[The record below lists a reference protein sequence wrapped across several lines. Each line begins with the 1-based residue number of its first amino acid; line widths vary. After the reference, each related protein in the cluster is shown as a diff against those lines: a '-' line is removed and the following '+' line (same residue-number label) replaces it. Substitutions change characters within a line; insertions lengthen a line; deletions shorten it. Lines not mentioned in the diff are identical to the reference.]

1 MSNKPTTSGDK
12 PSDQDAI
19 SAGNTA
25 MLPVTN
31 ELFTVL
37 DDLGKQQNAE
47 LASEDAALT
56 AFLNAETNLSNA
68 TTQFAGPSPRFN
80 APTWEGSTA
89 NPKRASYKKEFTPI
103 IQDVLNAPTAQSDEM
118 AIAEQQLE
126 IAIKEA
132 FQQQAQSKKLVQ
144 GGKLTFKDDTVAMQW
159 VADTIISLSGTIPED
174 VQTNLANMMIARIN
188 GMTANTLY
196 SNLQSETDYWRSITA
211 LEVSGGSTTGYLET
225 AIGQAEVYLMNL
237 WSSNSDAKS
246 LDNNALTAS
255 TNALIKE
262 IIQNSNAQEAF
273 AALSPSEL
281 KHFQGRITA
290 AAAKALKAL
299 PSPAPTT
306 APQDNNYKVV
316 SQALSNYSKASN
328 NAFLKAFPQAK
339 GEPSWDGDFWS
350 IVETALVGSPAASEA
365 AKQAKLNKILNALQT
380 TYKTLPR
387 NPLNPNEPITDETEI
402 TTWVETTVT
411 TLATNKV
418 VTQAQEDM
426 LKSGLID
433 EVMQLFPIPDKIS
446 FYETFQDNLVDA
458 LLNSPELT
466 TSTTTLED
474 ASPAANKK
482 EAKEDAEKVKHP
494 NQAGKTDPKKTK
506 AAKPSDGT
514 GLRHSINTVAG
525 TANLQKL
532 AQSVIEN
539 QKQGQQNY
547 VAEVLADP
555 NLTKQLEGVS
565 KALTTALLDETK
577 KIVEKAVS
585 SVFIG
590 LSEQGIQGQ
599 MISTSYDYQLIN
611 RISNYTS
618 TLLEQLDKHYD
629 EDVPTNSTESIAAA
643 QSITAA
649 SVSFKNYADDLHAL
663 DQSYTDAASTTNKDS
678 GRSTQQ
684 LDLYFKGNQSKGTEA
699 DWAASLDDVAN
710 AIYGSSGKKEALILT
725 AEYDAVRLAADAA
738 GFSSNLND
746 EFLQDRSSAEAALN
760 SLLTNAKQLFD
771 TAQTSYDKLSGEY
784 FDALSTY
791 TASKESYL
799 IDEAL
804 STAYSSALSGLTS
817 IMENGNVSYEAD
829 SMATLSSKS

>member
-1 MSNKPTTSGDK
+1 MPNKPTTQSDK
-12 PSDQDAI
+12 PNDQDAI

-25 MLPVTN
+25 MLPVTTD
-31 ELFTVL
+31 LFSVI

-56 AFLNAETNLSNA
+56 AFLTAETNLSNA

-103 IQDVLNAPTAQSDEM
+103 IQDVLSAPTAQSDEM

-132 FQQQAQSKKLVQ
+132 FQQQAQSKNLVQ
-144 GGKLTFKDDTVAMQW
+144 GGKLTFKDDTRAMQW

-174 VQTNLANMMIARIN
+174 VQTNLANAMILRIN
-188 GMTANTLY
+188 AMTANTLY
-196 SNLQSETDYWRSITA
+196 ANLQSETDYWRTITA

-225 AIGQAEVYLMNL
+225 AIGQVEVYLMNL

-246 LDNNALTAS
+246 LDMSTITAN
-255 TNALIKE
+255 TNALIKDS
-262 IIQNSNAQEAF
+262 IQDSNAQEAF
-273 AALSPSEL
+273 TALSPSEL
-281 KHFQGRITA
+281 SYFQNRILKA
-290 AAAKALKAL
+290 ASKALKAL
-299 PSPAPTT
+299 PNPAPTT
-306 APQDNNYKVV
+306 APQDNNYKLVT
-316 SQALSNYSKASN
+316 QALTNYSKTSN
-328 NAFLKAFPQAK
+328 NPFLKAFPQAK
-339 GEPSWDGDFWS
+339 GEPSWDGDFWA
-350 IVETALVGSPAASEA
+350 IVESALVGSPAASEA
-365 AKQAKLNKILNALQT
+365 AKQAKLNQILSALQT
-380 TYKTLPR
+380 NYKTLPR

-402 TTWVETTVT
+402 TNWVENTIT
-411 TLATNKV
+411 TLASKKV

-474 ASPAANKK
+474 TNPEANKK
-482 EAKEDAEKVKHP
+482 ETKDDPDKAKNLNEA
-494 NQAGKTDPKKTK
+494 KKSETK
-506 AAKPSDGT
+506 KIKSSDGT
-514 GLRHSINTVAG
+514 GLRHTINTVAG
-525 TANLQKL
+525 TANLQTL
-532 AQSVIEN
+532 AQGVIN
-539 QKQGQQNY
+539 NLKPGQQNY
-547 VAEVLADP
+547 VAEVIADP
-555 NLTKQLEGVS
+555 NLSKQLESVS
-565 KALTTALLDETK
+565 KALTSALLDETK
-577 KIVEKAVS
+577 KIVDKAVN

-629 EDVPTNSTESIAAA
+629 EDVPANSSESIAAA
-643 QSITAA
+643 QAITAA
-649 SVSFKNYADDLHAL
+649 SVSYKNYADDLHAL
-663 DQSYTDAASTTNKDS
+663 SQSYEDAGSITNAES

-684 LDLYFKGNQSKGTEA
+684 LDIYFKGNKSTGTEA
-699 DWAASLDDVAN
+699 EWAASLDDIADAV
-710 AIYGSSGKKEALILT
+710 YGSSSNKEALILT

-746 EFLQDRSSAEAALN
+746 EFLQDRTSAEAALN
-760 SLLTNAKQLFD
+760 SLRTNAEQLFK
-771 TAQTSYDKLSGEY
+771 TAQSSYDKLSGEY

-791 TASKESYL
+791 TASKETYL

-804 STAYSSALSGLTS
+804 STAYSSALAGLTS
-817 IMENGNVSYEAD
+817 IMETGNVSYEAD
-829 SMATLSSKS
+829 SMATLSTNS